1 MCGKAH
7 MRYGQEY
14 KIKGTFVKD
23 SFKPK
28 KMHVFTYILHI
39 SIYVKV
45 NVPKIIS

>member
-28 KMHVFTYILHI
+28 KCMCLHTYYTYLFM
-39 SIYVKV
+39 
-45 NVPKIIS
+45 